1 MEVCYKVYY
10 IEFIQSDGTTE
21 EHGLQPI
28 VASSEEKALEYA
40 NEVLEKEILEV
51 RGTYKILGIKYI
63 ED

>member
-28 VASSEEKALEYA
+28 VASSEAKALEYA
-40 NEVLEKEILEV
+40 KKVLEKETLEIS
-51 RGTYKILGIKYI
+51 GTYKILGIKYI
-63 ED
+63 DD

>member
-28 VASSEEKALEYA
+28 VASSEAKALEYA
-40 NEVLEKEILEV
+40 KEVLEKEILEIG
-51 RGTYKILGIKYI
+51 GTYKILGIKYI